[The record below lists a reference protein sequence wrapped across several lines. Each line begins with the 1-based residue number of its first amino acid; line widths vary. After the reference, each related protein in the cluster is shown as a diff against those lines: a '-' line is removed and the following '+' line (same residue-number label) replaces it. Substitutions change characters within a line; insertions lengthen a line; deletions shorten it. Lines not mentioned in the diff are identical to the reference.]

1 MPRWWRRPS
10 PALDGGRARAAT
22 GAWLPGTSIA
32 SVVEELKLDCTTLQ
46 LQRCAWLRACRM
58 QRPSEE
64 GAAPLHTHML
74 HGSSNQKRKKE
85 KTAEIARHRERHV
98 FAGNAPLINA
108 P

>member
-58 QRPSEE
+58 QRPSE
-64 GAAPLHTHML
+64 GAALLHTYATRKL
-74 HGSSNQKRKKE
+74 ESKGKKE
-85 KTAEIARHRERHV
+85 NTAEIVQDTAKGMYSPTTLH
-98 FAGNAPLINA
+98 
-108 P
+108 

>member
-1 MPRWWRRPS
+1 MPRWWPRPS

-58 QRPSEE
+58 QRPSE
-64 GAAPLHTHML
+64 GAAPLLRYTHML
-74 HGSSNQKRKKE
+74 HGSSNQKERKKTLL
-85 KTAEIARHRERHV
+85 K
-98 FAGNAPLINA
+98 
-108 P
+108 